1 MNEQLEEE
9 LNKWM
14 EVYKKEEKNL
24 LEKYPL
30 NDSLLNQHL
39 INNIAKKSIGKKI
52 VKKYNN

>member
-39 INNIAKKSIGKKI
+39 INNIAKKYWKK
-52 VKKYNN
+52 